1 MSLKKRIVAWYTL
14 WTLTLMAIIFLLFFS
29 FSNTLSLRS
38 LRHDV
43 EEALSDASSLIRVR
57 SGRLNFFSVDEVEDG
72 IYILVFS
79 SDGTLLFGR
88 EGIEAVSIGYQE
100 GQRTLSL
107 PDGHWIISDMMM
119 DGYYIRAAA
128 RESTIYSMISSD
140 YLLVLIAALVMVVI
154 SALGGYFIVSRAFL
168 PLERLIS
175 TASEI
180 ADGDD
185 LTKRLESS
193 NAKESRELSSA
204 FNSMLARL
212 DDSFKKEKEFTDD
225 ASHELRTPLAVIK
238 AESEYALGSI
248 DDRAEVEQSLST
260 IIKETDRMARLISS
274 LLELSRVDKGSIK
287 INKSRFSLSSMLE
300 GLSEEMSQMAR
311 ERNLSFS
318 SRLSRTDFQGMHL
331 KMKRRMRM
339 DCPFRKILVYL
350 DGSEGAMSALMYSI
364 MLAKSTEASL
374 HVVYVVNT
382 KALGDLLSSHIFID
396 QEKVEYQEDLK
407 KDAIRHLKHAKKL
420 ADLKGID
427 IDTVQLEGSPHA
439 VVLKYIKEH
448 AIDLLILGSVNKI
461 RSRRDELTS
470 ENDRMMRTSP
480 CPALIVKDNDQ
491 IWSMFE
497 EE

>member
-88 EGIEAVSIGYQE
+88 EGIGAVSIGYQE

-248 DDRAEVEQSLST
+248 DDRTEVEQSLSA
-260 IIKETDRMARLISS
+260 IIKETDRMTRLISS

-318 SRLSRTDFQGMHL
+318 STLEEGIF
-331 KMKRRMRM
+331 
-339 DCPFRKILVYL
+339 VYADEDMIIRSVINL
-350 DGSEGAMSALMYSI
+350 INNAISYS
-364 MLAKSTEASL
+364 
-374 HVVYVVNT
+374 
-382 KALGDLLSSHIFID
+382 
-396 QEKVEYQEDLK
+396 
-407 KDAIRHLKHAKKL
+407 
-420 ADLKGID
+420 
-427 IDTVQLEGSPHA
+427 
-439 VVLKYIKEH
+439 KENGH
-448 AIDLLILGSVNKI
+448 IDLLLKRNDSVAIISVKDDGIGISEEDQKRIFDRFFQVDKARSSSSSGLGLALVKEMAALNNVTINVESKLGYGSVFTLSI
-461 RSRRDELTS
+461 
-470 ENDRMMRTSP
+470 P
-480 CPALIVKDNDQ
+480 IV
-491 IWSMFE
+491 
-497 EE
+497 

>member
-1 MSLKKRIVAWYTL
+1 MSLKKRIVTWYTL

-88 EGIEAVSIGYQE
+88 EGIGAVSIGYQE

-107 PDGHWIISDMMM
+107 SDGHWIISDMMM

-204 FNSMLARL
+204 FNSMLGRL

-238 AESEYALGSI
+238 AESEYALSSI
-248 DDRAEVEQSLST
+248 DDRAEVEQSLSA
-260 IIKETDRMARLISS
+260 IIKETDRMTRLISS

-318 SRLSRTDFQGMHL
+318 STL
-331 KMKRRMRM
+331 
-339 DCPFRKILVYL
+339 
-350 DGSEGAMSALMYSI
+350 E
-364 MLAKSTEASL
+364 
-374 HVVYVVNT
+374 
-382 KALGDLLSSHIFID
+382 
-396 QEKVEYQEDLK
+396 
-407 KDAIRHLKHAKKL
+407 
-420 ADLKGID
+420 KGIFVYAD
-427 IDTVQLEGSPHA
+427 EDMIIRSVINLINNAIS
-439 VVLKYIKEH
+439 YSKENGH
-448 AIDLLILGSVNKI
+448 IDLLLKRNESVAI
-461 RSRRDELTS
+461 IS
-470 ENDRMMRTSP
+470 
-480 CPALIVKDNDQ
+480 VKDDGIGISEEDQ
-491 IWSMFE
+491 KRIFDRFFQVDKARSSSSSGLGLALVKEMAALNNATISVESKLGYGSTFTLSIPIA
-497 EE
+497 

>member
-88 EGIEAVSIGYQE
+88 EGIGAVSIGYQE

-248 DDRAEVEQSLST
+248 DDRAEVEQSLSA
-260 IIKETDRMARLISS
+260 IIKETDRMTRLISS

-318 SRLSRTDFQGMHL
+318 STL
-331 KMKRRMRM
+331 
-339 DCPFRKILVYL
+339 
-350 DGSEGAMSALMYSI
+350 E
-364 MLAKSTEASL
+364 
-374 HVVYVVNT
+374 
-382 KALGDLLSSHIFID
+382 
-396 QEKVEYQEDLK
+396 
-407 KDAIRHLKHAKKL
+407 
-420 ADLKGID
+420 KGIFVYAD
-427 IDTVQLEGSPHA
+427 EDMIIRSVINLINNAIS
-439 VVLKYIKEH
+439 YSKENGH
-448 AIDLLILGSVNKI
+448 IDLLLKRNDSVAIISVKDDGIGISEEDQKRIFDRFFQVDKARSSSSSGLGLALVKEMAALNNATISVESKLGYGSVFTLSI
-461 RSRRDELTS
+461 
-470 ENDRMMRTSP
+470 P
-480 CPALIVKDNDQ
+480 IA
-491 IWSMFE
+491 
-497 EE
+497 

>member
-248 DDRAEVEQSLST
+248 DDRTEVEQSLSA

-300 GLSEEMSQMAR
+300 SLSEEMSQMAR

-318 SRLSRTDFQGMHL
+318 STLEEGIFVYADEDMIIRSVINLINNAISYSKENGKIEISLKTDGPDAVIAVRDDGIGISADDQRRIFDRFFQVDKSRKGSSSGLGLAMVKEIARLN
-331 KMKRRMRM
+331 
-339 DCPFRKILVYL
+339 
-350 DGSEGAMSALMYSI
+350 GA
-364 MLAKSTEASL
+364 
-374 HVVYVVNT
+374 
-382 KALGDLLSSHIFID
+382 
-396 QEKVEYQEDLK
+396 KVEVE
-407 KDAIRHLKHAKKL
+407 
-420 ADLKGID
+420 
-427 IDTVQLEGSPHA
+427 SS
-439 VVLKYIKEH
+439 
-448 AIDLLILGSVNKI
+448 LGSGSLFTFSLPFIEKN
-461 RSRRDELTS
+461 
-470 ENDRMMRTSP
+470 
-480 CPALIVKDNDQ
+480 
-491 IWSMFE
+491 
-497 EE
+497 

>member
-88 EGIEAVSIGYQE
+88 EGIGAVSIGYQE

-107 PDGHWIISDMMM
+107 SDGHWIISDMMM

-140 YLLVLIAALVMVVI
+140 YLLVLIAALVMVAI
-154 SALGGYFIVSRAFL
+154 SALGGYFIVGRAFL

-204 FNSMLARL
+204 FNSMLGRL

-238 AESEYALGSI
+238 AESEYALSSI
-248 DDRAEVEQSLST
+248 DDRAEVEQSLSA
-260 IIKETDRMARLISS
+260 IIKETDRMTRLISS
-274 LLELSRVDKGSIK
+274 LLELSRADKGSIK
-287 INKSRFSLSSMLE
+287 INKRRFSLSSMLE

-318 SRLSRTDFQGMHL
+318 STL
-331 KMKRRMRM
+331 
-339 DCPFRKILVYL
+339 
-350 DGSEGAMSALMYSI
+350 E
-364 MLAKSTEASL
+364 
-374 HVVYVVNT
+374 
-382 KALGDLLSSHIFID
+382 
-396 QEKVEYQEDLK
+396 
-407 KDAIRHLKHAKKL
+407 
-420 ADLKGID
+420 KGIFVYAD
-427 IDTVQLEGSPHA
+427 EDMIIRSVINLINNAIS
-439 VVLKYIKEH
+439 YSKENGH
-448 AIDLLILGSVNKI
+448 IDLLLKRNESVAI
-461 RSRRDELTS
+461 IS
-470 ENDRMMRTSP
+470 
-480 CPALIVKDNDQ
+480 VKDDGIGISEEDQ
-491 IWSMFE
+491 KRIFDRFFQVDKARSSSSSGLGLALVKEMAALNNATISVESKLGYGSTFTLSIPIA
-497 EE
+497 

>member
-88 EGIEAVSIGYQE
+88 EGIGAVSIGYQE

-107 PDGHWIISDMMM
+107 SDGHWIISDMMM

-248 DDRAEVEQSLST
+248 DDRTEVEQSLSA
-260 IIKETDRMARLISS
+260 IIKETDRMTRLISS

-318 SRLSRTDFQGMHL
+318 STLEEGIF
-331 KMKRRMRM
+331 
-339 DCPFRKILVYL
+339 VYADEDMIIRSVINL
-350 DGSEGAMSALMYSI
+350 INNAISYS
-364 MLAKSTEASL
+364 
-374 HVVYVVNT
+374 
-382 KALGDLLSSHIFID
+382 
-396 QEKVEYQEDLK
+396 
-407 KDAIRHLKHAKKL
+407 
-420 ADLKGID
+420 
-427 IDTVQLEGSPHA
+427 
-439 VVLKYIKEH
+439 KENGH
-448 AIDLLILGSVNKI
+448 IDLLLKRNDSVAIISVKDDGIGISEEDQKRIFDRFFQVDKARSSSSSGLGLALVKEMAALNNATISVESKLGYGSVFTLSI
-461 RSRRDELTS
+461 
-470 ENDRMMRTSP
+470 P
-480 CPALIVKDNDQ
+480 IA
-491 IWSMFE
+491 
-497 EE
+497 

>member
-1 MSLKKRIVAWYTL
+1 MSLKKRIVTWYTL

-88 EGIEAVSIGYQE
+88 EGIGAVSIGYQE

-107 PDGHWIISDMMM
+107 SDGHWIISDMMM

-204 FNSMLARL
+204 FNSMLGRL

-238 AESEYALGSI
+238 AESEYALSSI
-248 DDRAEVEQSLST
+248 DDRAEVEQSLSA
-260 IIKETDRMARLISS
+260 IIKETDRMTRLISS
-274 LLELSRVDKGSIK
+274 LLELSRADKGSIK
-287 INKSRFSLSSMLE
+287 INKRRFSLSSMLE
-300 GLSEEMSQMAR
+300 SLSEEMSQMAR

-318 SRLSRTDFQGMHL
+318 STL
-331 KMKRRMRM
+331 
-339 DCPFRKILVYL
+339 
-350 DGSEGAMSALMYSI
+350 E
-364 MLAKSTEASL
+364 
-374 HVVYVVNT
+374 
-382 KALGDLLSSHIFID
+382 
-396 QEKVEYQEDLK
+396 
-407 KDAIRHLKHAKKL
+407 
-420 ADLKGID
+420 KGIFVYAD
-427 IDTVQLEGSPHA
+427 EDMIIRSVINLINNAIS
-439 VVLKYIKEH
+439 YSKENGH
-448 AIDLLILGSVNKI
+448 IDLLLKRNESVAI
-461 RSRRDELTS
+461 IS
-470 ENDRMMRTSP
+470 
-480 CPALIVKDNDQ
+480 VKDDGIGISEEDQ
-491 IWSMFE
+491 KRIFDRFFQVDKARSSSSSGLGLALVKEMTALNNATISVESKLGYGSTFTLSIPIA
-497 EE
+497 

>member
-88 EGIEAVSIGYQE
+88 EGIGAVSIGYQE

-128 RESTIYSMISSD
+128 RESTVYSMISSD

-204 FNSMLARL
+204 FNSMLGRL

-248 DDRAEVEQSLST
+248 DDRTEVEQSLSA
-260 IIKETDRMARLISS
+260 IIKETDRMTRLISS

-318 SRLSRTDFQGMHL
+318 STLEEGIF
-331 KMKRRMRM
+331 
-339 DCPFRKILVYL
+339 VYADEDMIIRSVINL
-350 DGSEGAMSALMYSI
+350 INNAISYS
-364 MLAKSTEASL
+364 
-374 HVVYVVNT
+374 
-382 KALGDLLSSHIFID
+382 
-396 QEKVEYQEDLK
+396 
-407 KDAIRHLKHAKKL
+407 
-420 ADLKGID
+420 
-427 IDTVQLEGSPHA
+427 
-439 VVLKYIKEH
+439 KENGH
-448 AIDLLILGSVNKI
+448 IDLLLKRNESFAIISVKDDGIGISEEDQKRIFDRFFQVDKARSSSSSGLGLALVKEMAALNNATINVESKLGYGSVFTLSI
-461 RSRRDELTS
+461 
-470 ENDRMMRTSP
+470 P
-480 CPALIVKDNDQ
+480 IA
-491 IWSMFE
+491 
-497 EE
+497 

>member
-88 EGIEAVSIGYQE
+88 EGIGAVSIGYQE

-248 DDRAEVEQSLST
+248 DDRTEVEQSLSA

-300 GLSEEMSQMAR
+300 SLSEEMSQMAR

-318 SRLSRTDFQGMHL
+318 STLEEGIF
-331 KMKRRMRM
+331 
-339 DCPFRKILVYL
+339 VYADEDMIIRSVINL
-350 DGSEGAMSALMYSI
+350 INNAISYS
-364 MLAKSTEASL
+364 
-374 HVVYVVNT
+374 
-382 KALGDLLSSHIFID
+382 
-396 QEKVEYQEDLK
+396 
-407 KDAIRHLKHAKKL
+407 
-420 ADLKGID
+420 
-427 IDTVQLEGSPHA
+427 
-439 VVLKYIKEH
+439 KENGH
-448 AIDLLILGSVNKI
+448 IDLLLKRNDSVAIISVKDDGIGISEEDQKRIFDRFFQVDKARSSSSSGLGLALVKEMAALNNATISVESKLGYGSVFTLSI
-461 RSRRDELTS
+461 
-470 ENDRMMRTSP
+470 P
-480 CPALIVKDNDQ
+480 IA
-491 IWSMFE
+491 
-497 EE
+497 

>member
-88 EGIEAVSIGYQE
+88 EGIGVVSIGYQE

-248 DDRAEVEQSLST
+248 DDRAEVEQSLSA
-260 IIKETDRMARLISS
+260 IIKETDRMTRLISS

-318 SRLSRTDFQGMHL
+318 STLEEGIF
-331 KMKRRMRM
+331 
-339 DCPFRKILVYL
+339 VYADEDMIIRSVINL
-350 DGSEGAMSALMYSI
+350 INNAISYS
-364 MLAKSTEASL
+364 
-374 HVVYVVNT
+374 
-382 KALGDLLSSHIFID
+382 
-396 QEKVEYQEDLK
+396 
-407 KDAIRHLKHAKKL
+407 
-420 ADLKGID
+420 
-427 IDTVQLEGSPHA
+427 
-439 VVLKYIKEH
+439 KENGH
-448 AIDLLILGSVNKI
+448 IDLFLKRNESVAIISVKDDGIGISEEDQKRIFDRFFQVDKARSSSSSGLGLALVKEMAALNNATISVESKLGYGSVFTLSI
-461 RSRRDELTS
+461 
-470 ENDRMMRTSP
+470 P
-480 CPALIVKDNDQ
+480 IA
-491 IWSMFE
+491 
-497 EE
+497 

>member
-88 EGIEAVSIGYQE
+88 EGIGAVSIGYQE

-248 DDRAEVEQSLST
+248 DDRAEVEQSLSA
-260 IIKETDRMARLISS
+260 IIKETDRMTRLISS

-318 SRLSRTDFQGMHL
+318 STLEEGIF
-331 KMKRRMRM
+331 
-339 DCPFRKILVYL
+339 VYADEDMIIRSVINL
-350 DGSEGAMSALMYSI
+350 INNAISYS
-364 MLAKSTEASL
+364 
-374 HVVYVVNT
+374 
-382 KALGDLLSSHIFID
+382 
-396 QEKVEYQEDLK
+396 
-407 KDAIRHLKHAKKL
+407 
-420 ADLKGID
+420 
-427 IDTVQLEGSPHA
+427 
-439 VVLKYIKEH
+439 KENGH
-448 AIDLLILGSVNKI
+448 IDLFLKRNESVAIISVKDDGIGISEEDQKRIFDRFFQVDKARSSSSSGLGLALVKEMAALNNAAISVESKLGYGSVFTLSI
-461 RSRRDELTS
+461 
-470 ENDRMMRTSP
+470 
-480 CPALIVKDNDQ
+480 LIA
-491 IWSMFE
+491 
-497 EE
+497 

>member
-88 EGIEAVSIGYQE
+88 EGIGAVSIGYQE

-128 RESTIYSMISSD
+128 RESTVYSMISSD

-185 LTKRLESS
+185 LRKRLESS

-204 FNSMLARL
+204 VNWMLGRL

-248 DDRAEVEQSLST
+248 DDRAEVEQSLSA
-260 IIKETDRMARLISS
+260 IIKETDRMTRLISS

-300 GLSEEMSQMAR
+300 GLSEEMSQMVR
-311 ERNLSFS
+311 ERNLSFNS
-318 SRLSRTDFQGMHL
+318 TLEAGIF
-331 KMKRRMRM
+331 
-339 DCPFRKILVYL
+339 VYADEDMIIRSVINL
-350 DGSEGAMSALMYSI
+350 INNAISYS
-364 MLAKSTEASL
+364 
-374 HVVYVVNT
+374 
-382 KALGDLLSSHIFID
+382 
-396 QEKVEYQEDLK
+396 
-407 KDAIRHLKHAKKL
+407 
-420 ADLKGID
+420 
-427 IDTVQLEGSPHA
+427 
-439 VVLKYIKEH
+439 KENGH
-448 AIDLLILGSVNKI
+448 IDLLLKRNDSVAIISVKDDGIGISEEDQKRIFDRFFQVDKARSSSSSGLGLALVKEMAALNNATISVESKLGYGSVFTLSI
-461 RSRRDELTS
+461 
-470 ENDRMMRTSP
+470 P
-480 CPALIVKDNDQ
+480 IA
-491 IWSMFE
+491 
-497 EE
+497 

>member
-88 EGIEAVSIGYQE
+88 EGIGVVSIGYQE

-107 PDGHWIISDMMM
+107 SDGHWIISDMMM

-248 DDRAEVEQSLST
+248 DDRAEVEQSLSA
-260 IIKETDRMARLISS
+260 IIKETDRMTRLISS

-287 INKSRFSLSSMLE
+287 INKSRFYLSSMLE

-318 SRLSRTDFQGMHL
+318 STLEEGIF
-331 KMKRRMRM
+331 
-339 DCPFRKILVYL
+339 VYADEDMIIRSVINL
-350 DGSEGAMSALMYSI
+350 INNAISYS
-364 MLAKSTEASL
+364 
-374 HVVYVVNT
+374 
-382 KALGDLLSSHIFID
+382 
-396 QEKVEYQEDLK
+396 
-407 KDAIRHLKHAKKL
+407 
-420 ADLKGID
+420 
-427 IDTVQLEGSPHA
+427 
-439 VVLKYIKEH
+439 KENGH
-448 AIDLLILGSVNKI
+448 IDLFLKRNDSVAIISVKDDGIGISEEDQKRIFDRFFQVDKARSSSSSGLGLALVKEMAALNNATISVESKLGYGSVFTLSI
-461 RSRRDELTS
+461 
-470 ENDRMMRTSP
+470 P
-480 CPALIVKDNDQ
+480 IA
-491 IWSMFE
+491 
-497 EE
+497 

>member
-88 EGIEAVSIGYQE
+88 EGIGAVSIGYQE

-140 YLLVLIAALVMVVI
+140 YLLVLIAALVMVAI

-204 FNSMLARL
+204 FNSMLGRL

-248 DDRAEVEQSLST
+248 DDRTEVEQSLSA
-260 IIKETDRMARLISS
+260 IIKETDRMTRLISS

-318 SRLSRTDFQGMHL
+318 STLEEGIF
-331 KMKRRMRM
+331 
-339 DCPFRKILVYL
+339 VYADEDMIIRSVINL
-350 DGSEGAMSALMYSI
+350 INNAISYS
-364 MLAKSTEASL
+364 
-374 HVVYVVNT
+374 
-382 KALGDLLSSHIFID
+382 
-396 QEKVEYQEDLK
+396 
-407 KDAIRHLKHAKKL
+407 
-420 ADLKGID
+420 
-427 IDTVQLEGSPHA
+427 
-439 VVLKYIKEH
+439 KENGH
-448 AIDLLILGSVNKI
+448 IDLLLKRNDSVAIISVKDDGIGISEEDQKRIFDRFFQVDKARSSSSSGLGLALVKEMAALNNATINVESKLGYGSVFTLSI
-461 RSRRDELTS
+461 
-470 ENDRMMRTSP
+470 P
-480 CPALIVKDNDQ
+480 IA
-491 IWSMFE
+491 
-497 EE
+497 

>member
-248 DDRAEVEQSLST
+248 DDRTEVEQSLSA

-300 GLSEEMSQMAR
+300 SLSEEMSQMAR

-318 SRLSRTDFQGMHL
+318 STLEEGIF
-331 KMKRRMRM
+331 
-339 DCPFRKILVYL
+339 VYADEDMIIRSVINL
-350 DGSEGAMSALMYSI
+350 INNAISYS
-364 MLAKSTEASL
+364 
-374 HVVYVVNT
+374 
-382 KALGDLLSSHIFID
+382 
-396 QEKVEYQEDLK
+396 
-407 KDAIRHLKHAKKL
+407 
-420 ADLKGID
+420 
-427 IDTVQLEGSPHA
+427 
-439 VVLKYIKEH
+439 KENGH
-448 AIDLLILGSVNKI
+448 IDLLLKRNDSVAIISVKDDGIGISEEDQKRIFDRFFQVDKARSSSSSGLGLALVKEMAALNNATISVESKLGYGSVFTLSI
-461 RSRRDELTS
+461 
-470 ENDRMMRTSP
+470 P
-480 CPALIVKDNDQ
+480 IA
-491 IWSMFE
+491 
-497 EE
+497 

>member
-88 EGIEAVSIGYQE
+88 EGIGVVSIGYQE

-248 DDRAEVEQSLST
+248 DDRAEVEQSLSA
-260 IIKETDRMARLISS
+260 IIKETDRMTRLISS

-318 SRLSRTDFQGMHL
+318 STLEEGIF
-331 KMKRRMRM
+331 
-339 DCPFRKILVYL
+339 VYADEDMIIRSVINL
-350 DGSEGAMSALMYSI
+350 ITNAISYS
-364 MLAKSTEASL
+364 
-374 HVVYVVNT
+374 
-382 KALGDLLSSHIFID
+382 
-396 QEKVEYQEDLK
+396 
-407 KDAIRHLKHAKKL
+407 
-420 ADLKGID
+420 
-427 IDTVQLEGSPHA
+427 
-439 VVLKYIKEH
+439 KENGH
-448 AIDLLILGSVNKI
+448 IDLFLKRNDSVAIISVKDDGIGISEEDQKRIFDRFFQVDKARSSSSSGLGLALVKEMAALNNATISVESKLGYGSVFTLSI
-461 RSRRDELTS
+461 
-470 ENDRMMRTSP
+470 P
-480 CPALIVKDNDQ
+480 IA
-491 IWSMFE
+491 
-497 EE
+497 

>member
-88 EGIEAVSIGYQE
+88 EGIGAVSIGYQE

-140 YLLVLIAALVMVVI
+140 YLLVLIAALVMVAI

-248 DDRAEVEQSLST
+248 DDRTEVEQSLSA
-260 IIKETDRMARLISS
+260 IIKETDRMTRLISS

-318 SRLSRTDFQGMHL
+318 STLEEGIF
-331 KMKRRMRM
+331 
-339 DCPFRKILVYL
+339 VYADEDMIIRSVINL
-350 DGSEGAMSALMYSI
+350 INNAISYS
-364 MLAKSTEASL
+364 
-374 HVVYVVNT
+374 
-382 KALGDLLSSHIFID
+382 
-396 QEKVEYQEDLK
+396 
-407 KDAIRHLKHAKKL
+407 
-420 ADLKGID
+420 
-427 IDTVQLEGSPHA
+427 
-439 VVLKYIKEH
+439 KENGH
-448 AIDLLILGSVNKI
+448 IDLLLKRNDSVAIISVKDDGIGISEEDQKRIFDRFFQVDKARSSSSSGLGLALVKEMAALNNATINVESKLGYGSVFTLSI
-461 RSRRDELTS
+461 
-470 ENDRMMRTSP
+470 P
-480 CPALIVKDNDQ
+480 IA
-491 IWSMFE
+491 
-497 EE
+497 

>member
-88 EGIEAVSIGYQE
+88 EGIGAVSIGYQE

-128 RESTIYSMISSD
+128 RESTVYSMISSD
-140 YLLVLIAALVMVVI
+140 YLLVLIAALVMVAI

-204 FNSMLARL
+204 FNSMLGRL

-248 DDRAEVEQSLST
+248 DDRTEVEQSLSA
-260 IIKETDRMARLISS
+260 IIKETDRMTRLISS

-318 SRLSRTDFQGMHL
+318 STLEEGIF
-331 KMKRRMRM
+331 
-339 DCPFRKILVYL
+339 VYADEDMIIRSVINL
-350 DGSEGAMSALMYSI
+350 INNAISYS
-364 MLAKSTEASL
+364 
-374 HVVYVVNT
+374 
-382 KALGDLLSSHIFID
+382 
-396 QEKVEYQEDLK
+396 
-407 KDAIRHLKHAKKL
+407 
-420 ADLKGID
+420 
-427 IDTVQLEGSPHA
+427 
-439 VVLKYIKEH
+439 KENGH
-448 AIDLLILGSVNKI
+448 IDLLLKRNDSVAIISVKDDGIGISEEDQKRIFDRFFQVDKARSSSSSGLGLALVKEMAALNNATISVESKLGYGSVFTLSI
-461 RSRRDELTS
+461 
-470 ENDRMMRTSP
+470 P
-480 CPALIVKDNDQ
+480 IA
-491 IWSMFE
+491 
-497 EE
+497 

>member
-88 EGIEAVSIGYQE
+88 EGIGAVSIGYQE

-204 FNSMLARL
+204 FNSMLGRL

-248 DDRAEVEQSLST
+248 DDRAEVEQSLSA
-260 IIKETDRMARLISS
+260 IIKETDRMTRLISS

-318 SRLSRTDFQGMHL
+318 STLEEGIF
-331 KMKRRMRM
+331 
-339 DCPFRKILVYL
+339 VYADEDMIIRSVINL
-350 DGSEGAMSALMYSI
+350 INNAISYS
-364 MLAKSTEASL
+364 
-374 HVVYVVNT
+374 
-382 KALGDLLSSHIFID
+382 
-396 QEKVEYQEDLK
+396 
-407 KDAIRHLKHAKKL
+407 
-420 ADLKGID
+420 
-427 IDTVQLEGSPHA
+427 
-439 VVLKYIKEH
+439 KENGH
-448 AIDLLILGSVNKI
+448 IDLLLKRNESFAIISVKDDGIGISEEDQKRIFDRFFQVDKARSSSSSGLGLALVKEMAALNNVTISVESKLGYGSVFTLSI
-461 RSRRDELTS
+461 
-470 ENDRMMRTSP
+470 P
-480 CPALIVKDNDQ
+480 IA
-491 IWSMFE
+491 
-497 EE
+497 

>member
-88 EGIEAVSIGYQE
+88 EGIGAVSIGYQE

-248 DDRAEVEQSLST
+248 DDRAEVEQSLSA

-318 SRLSRTDFQGMHL
+318 STLEEGIF
-331 KMKRRMRM
+331 
-339 DCPFRKILVYL
+339 VYADEDMIIRSVINL
-350 DGSEGAMSALMYSI
+350 INNAISYS
-364 MLAKSTEASL
+364 
-374 HVVYVVNT
+374 
-382 KALGDLLSSHIFID
+382 
-396 QEKVEYQEDLK
+396 
-407 KDAIRHLKHAKKL
+407 
-420 ADLKGID
+420 
-427 IDTVQLEGSPHA
+427 
-439 VVLKYIKEH
+439 KENGH
-448 AIDLLILGSVNKI
+448 IDLLLKRNESFAIISVKDDGIGISEEDQKRIFDRFFQVDKARSSSSSGLGLALVKEMAALNNATISVESKLGYGSVFTLSI
-461 RSRRDELTS
+461 
-470 ENDRMMRTSP
+470 P
-480 CPALIVKDNDQ
+480 IA
-491 IWSMFE
+491 
-497 EE
+497 

>member
-88 EGIEAVSIGYQE
+88 EGIGAVSIGYQE

-107 PDGHWIISDMMM
+107 SDGHWIISDMMM

-128 RESTIYSMISSD
+128 RESTVYSMISSD
-140 YLLVLIAALVMVVI
+140 YLLVLIAALVMVAI

-204 FNSMLARL
+204 FNSMLGRL

-248 DDRAEVEQSLST
+248 DDRAEVEQSLSA
-260 IIKETDRMARLISS
+260 IIKETDRMTRLISS

-318 SRLSRTDFQGMHL
+318 STLEEGIF
-331 KMKRRMRM
+331 
-339 DCPFRKILVYL
+339 VYADEDMIIRSVINL
-350 DGSEGAMSALMYSI
+350 INNAISYS
-364 MLAKSTEASL
+364 
-374 HVVYVVNT
+374 
-382 KALGDLLSSHIFID
+382 
-396 QEKVEYQEDLK
+396 
-407 KDAIRHLKHAKKL
+407 
-420 ADLKGID
+420 
-427 IDTVQLEGSPHA
+427 
-439 VVLKYIKEH
+439 KENGH
-448 AIDLLILGSVNKI
+448 IDLLLKRNESFAIISVKDDGIGISEEDQKRIFDRFFQVDKARSSSSSGLGLALVKEMAALNNATINVESKLGYGSVFTLSI
-461 RSRRDELTS
+461 
-470 ENDRMMRTSP
+470 P
-480 CPALIVKDNDQ
+480 IA
-491 IWSMFE
+491 
-497 EE
+497 

>member
-88 EGIEAVSIGYQE
+88 EGIGAVSIGYQE

-318 SRLSRTDFQGMHL
+318 STLEEGIF
-331 KMKRRMRM
+331 
-339 DCPFRKILVYL
+339 VYADEDMIIRSVINL
-350 DGSEGAMSALMYSI
+350 INNAISYS
-364 MLAKSTEASL
+364 
-374 HVVYVVNT
+374 
-382 KALGDLLSSHIFID
+382 
-396 QEKVEYQEDLK
+396 
-407 KDAIRHLKHAKKL
+407 
-420 ADLKGID
+420 
-427 IDTVQLEGSPHA
+427 
-439 VVLKYIKEH
+439 KENGH
-448 AIDLLILGSVNKI
+448 IDLLLKRNDSVAIISVKDDGIGISEEDQKRIFDRFFQVDKARSSSSSGLGLALVKEMAALNNATISVESKLGYGSVFTLSI
-461 RSRRDELTS
+461 
-470 ENDRMMRTSP
+470 P
-480 CPALIVKDNDQ
+480 IA
-491 IWSMFE
+491 
-497 EE
+497 

>member
-204 FNSMLARL
+204 FNSMLGRL

-248 DDRAEVEQSLST
+248 DDRTEVEQSLSA
-260 IIKETDRMARLISS
+260 IIKETDRMTRLISS

-318 SRLSRTDFQGMHL
+318 STLEEGIF
-331 KMKRRMRM
+331 
-339 DCPFRKILVYL
+339 VYADEDMIIRSVINL
-350 DGSEGAMSALMYSI
+350 INNAISYS
-364 MLAKSTEASL
+364 
-374 HVVYVVNT
+374 
-382 KALGDLLSSHIFID
+382 
-396 QEKVEYQEDLK
+396 
-407 KDAIRHLKHAKKL
+407 
-420 ADLKGID
+420 
-427 IDTVQLEGSPHA
+427 
-439 VVLKYIKEH
+439 KENGH
-448 AIDLLILGSVNKI
+448 IDLLLKRNDSVAIISVKDDGIGISEEDQKRIFDRFFQVDKARSSSSSGLGLALVKEMAALNNATISVESKLGYGSVFTLSI
-461 RSRRDELTS
+461 
-470 ENDRMMRTSP
+470 P
-480 CPALIVKDNDQ
+480 IA
-491 IWSMFE
+491 
-497 EE
+497 

>member
-14 WTLTLMAIIFLLFFS
+14 WTLTLMAVIFLLFFS

-88 EGIEAVSIGYQE
+88 EGIGAVSIGYQE

-128 RESTIYSMISSD
+128 RESTVYSMISSD

-204 FNSMLARL
+204 FNSMLGRL

-248 DDRAEVEQSLST
+248 DDRAEVEQSLSA
-260 IIKETDRMARLISS
+260 IIKETDRMTRLISS

-318 SRLSRTDFQGMHL
+318 STLEEGIF
-331 KMKRRMRM
+331 
-339 DCPFRKILVYL
+339 VYADEDMIIRSVINL
-350 DGSEGAMSALMYSI
+350 INNAISYS
-364 MLAKSTEASL
+364 
-374 HVVYVVNT
+374 
-382 KALGDLLSSHIFID
+382 
-396 QEKVEYQEDLK
+396 
-407 KDAIRHLKHAKKL
+407 
-420 ADLKGID
+420 
-427 IDTVQLEGSPHA
+427 
-439 VVLKYIKEH
+439 KENGH
-448 AIDLLILGSVNKI
+448 IDLLLKRNESFAIISVKDDGIGISEEDQKRIFDRFFQVDKARSSSSSGLGLALVKEMAALNNATINVESKLGYGSVFTLSI
-461 RSRRDELTS
+461 
-470 ENDRMMRTSP
+470 P
-480 CPALIVKDNDQ
+480 IA
-491 IWSMFE
+491 
-497 EE
+497 

>member
-88 EGIEAVSIGYQE
+88 EGIGVVSIGYQE

-140 YLLVLIAALVMVVI
+140 YLLVLIAALVMVAI

-204 FNSMLARL
+204 FNSMLGRL

-248 DDRAEVEQSLST
+248 DDRTEVEQSLSA
-260 IIKETDRMARLISS
+260 IIKETDRMTRLISS

-318 SRLSRTDFQGMHL
+318 STLEEGIF
-331 KMKRRMRM
+331 
-339 DCPFRKILVYL
+339 VYADEDMIIRSVINL
-350 DGSEGAMSALMYSI
+350 INNAISYS
-364 MLAKSTEASL
+364 
-374 HVVYVVNT
+374 
-382 KALGDLLSSHIFID
+382 
-396 QEKVEYQEDLK
+396 
-407 KDAIRHLKHAKKL
+407 
-420 ADLKGID
+420 
-427 IDTVQLEGSPHA
+427 
-439 VVLKYIKEH
+439 KENGH
-448 AIDLLILGSVNKI
+448 IDLLLKRNDSVAIISVKDDGIGISEEDQKRIFDRFFQVDKARSSSSSGLGLALVKEMAALNNATINVESKLGYGSVFTLSI
-461 RSRRDELTS
+461 
-470 ENDRMMRTSP
+470 P
-480 CPALIVKDNDQ
+480 IA
-491 IWSMFE
+491 
-497 EE
+497 